1 MAGDAR
7 LSLQPGAP
15 ARVRLSGAW
24 TQAEGLPDAEA
35 LLAQLPPGSALVV
48 AGDAIQRWDTTLAAF
63 VQALERAAAATD
75 RTVEFEQLPPGL
87 ERLLRLTRAGRDATA
102 ARKGSEVDRRGKPLS
117 RMLQDLLAGAGR
129 PLARLLPRALAWAE
143 LAGRICVALV
153 RLVLGRARVPWS
165 DVVEQFVECGPRALP
180 IVTLLSF
187 LIGAITA
194 FVGVVQ
200 LRMFGAELY
209 VADLV
214 GMGMLLEM
222 GALMTAVVM
231 AGRAGAA
238 FAAALGTMQTN
249 EEIDALSTLGLDPV
263 EFLVLP
269 RVLALAVCT
278 PLLTLYADL
287 MGIIGGSAV
296 AVGMLQMSPAT
307 YFNEVAEAVSLSD
320 ALKGLIKSLAFG
332 LAIGFAGCLRGIE
345 SGRSAQAV
353 GRAATSAVVTS
364 IVLIVLLD
372 AALTMLFFIY
382 DGQL

>member
-1 MAGDAR
+1 MEGDAR
-7 LSLQPGAP
+7 LSMQPGPTAWL
-15 ARVRLSGAW
+15 RLSGAW
-24 TQAEGLPDAEA
+24 TQAQGLPDAQA
-35 LLAQLPPGSALVV
+35 LLQALPAGTPLVV
-48 AGDAIQRWDTTLAAF
+48 SGEGIQQWDTTLAAF
-63 VQALERAAAATD
+63 VQALERAATARGGD
-75 RTVEFEQLPPGL
+75 LRFEHLPPGL
-87 ERLLRLTRAGRDATA
+87 ERLLRLTRAGRDASA
-102 ARKGSEVDRRGKPLS
+102 ARKGAEVDRRGYPVS
-117 RMLQDLLAGAGR
+117 RALQDLLAAAGR
-129 PLARLLPRALAWAE
+129 PLARLLPRAVAWAE
-143 LAGRICVALV
+143 LAGRICVAFV
-153 RLVLGRARVPWS
+153 RLLLGRARVPWS
-165 DVVEQFVECGPRALP
+165 DVLEQFVECGPRALP

-278 PLLTLYADL
+278 PLLAMYADL
-287 MGIIGGSAV
+287 LGIVGGSAV

-320 ALKGLIKSLAFG
+320 AMKGLIKSFAFG

-372 AALTMLFFIY
+372 AKLTMLFFVY
-382 DGQL
+382 DGEL